1 MQTRALCMAA
11 AGAPEVLEMRDVELP
26 WPREDD
32 DVLVRLRA
40 AGVNPADAYFRGFGP
55 YVGEAEGCVL
65 GHDGAGVVE
74 AVGAGVTRFEPGDAV
89 CFCYGGIGADPGTY
103 AHHAVVPENALTAIP
118 DGISF
123 EQAAALPL
131 VFITVWESLQERAG
145 LQQGESALI
154 HAGAGGTGHIGVQVA
169 RQLGARVAATVS
181 TREKADFVSKLGVER
196 PILYP
201 QEDFVQAVLE
211 WTDGRGVEVVLDN
224 VGAEVLQR
232 SFQALAVYG
241 RAVTLV
247 ETPCDTPEATAYNRN
262 LSILNVMM
270 LTPMWLGLRA
280 RVAEQAAMVAQGMA
294 WLASG
299 RIAVHV
305 DRTFPLERGA
315 EAHRHIES
323 GHTTGK
329 LVLSVAD

>member
-1 MQTRALCMAA
+1 
-11 AGAPEVLEMRDVELP
+11 
-26 WPREDD
+26 
-32 DVLVRLRA
+32 
-40 AGVNPADAYFRGFGP
+40 
-55 YVGEAEGCVL
+55 
-65 GHDGAGVVE
+65 
-74 AVGAGVTRFEPGDAV
+74 
-89 CFCYGGIGADPGTY
+89 
-103 AHHAVVPENALTAIP
+103 
-118 DGISF
+118 
-123 EQAAALPL
+123 
-131 VFITVWESLQERAG
+131 
-145 LQQGESALI
+145 
-154 HAGAGGTGHIGVQVA
+154 
-169 RQLGARVAATVS
+169 
-181 TREKADFVSKLGVER
+181 
-196 PILYP
+196 
-201 QEDFVQAVLE
+201 VLE

-241 RAVTLV
+241 RAVTLI
-247 ETPCDTPEATAYNRN
+247 ETPCDTPEATAYKRN

-270 LTPMWLGLRA
+270 LTPMRLGLCA

-323 GHTTGK
+323 GRTTGK